1 VVERLHLVR
10 LETDQL
16 WRAPGILYGFPRLG
30 QLELLDA
37 FGRHREGDDH
47 ALEFGTHNTA
57 PDSRYDYLLLL
68 SGTPR
73 REVETLDRRR
83 RLRALQS

>member
-1 VVERLHLVR
+1 
-10 LETDQL
+10 
-16 WRAPGILYGFPRLG
+16 
-30 QLELLDA
+30 LLDA

-68 SGTPR
+68 SGTPGGKWKR
-73 REVETLDRRR
+73 SIAGGGCARSNP
-83 RLRALQS
+83 RLVG